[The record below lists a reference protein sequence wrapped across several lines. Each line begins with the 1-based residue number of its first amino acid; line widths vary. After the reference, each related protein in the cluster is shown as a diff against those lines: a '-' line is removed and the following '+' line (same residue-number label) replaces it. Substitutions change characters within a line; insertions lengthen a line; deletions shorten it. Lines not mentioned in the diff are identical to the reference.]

1 MNKKKQKNDIFLS
14 FFCLFVYNV
23 GLIFLI
29 SEYSD
34 TFL

>member
-1 MNKKKQKNDIFLS
+1 MTFSYHFSAYI
-14 FFCLFVYNV
+14 VYNV
-23 GLIFLI
+23 CLMSQI

>member
-1 MNKKKQKNDIFLS
+1 MTFSYHFSAYI
-14 FFCLFVYNV
+14 VYNV

>member
-1 MNKKKQKNDIFLS
+1 MTFSYHFSAYI
-14 FFCLFVYNV
+14 VYNI